1 MSSSFCA
8 NWKAL
13 ESGTA
18 LDLMSN
24 TTSTSDYVSKTHA
37 NTREE
42 LVKHTYHFIRN
53 IRSPHESVAP
63 MIFSGSS
70 PLSKPRATRMSS
82 CRTIKTECVFIGNK
96 QINTGVCNSHFRV
109 KCTTPT
115 MAWNTNG
122 GEPLSKRR
130 RGPLA
135 RRRCCWRPA
144 CDPSAAADPR
154 GSVQKCSGKTSPL

>member
-1 MSSSFCA
+1 M
-8 NWKAL
+8 

-42 LVKHTYHFIRN
+42 HVKHTYHFIRN

-82 CRTIKTECVFIGNK
+82 CRTIKTGCVFIGNK
-96 QINTGVCNSHFRV
+96 QIPEFVTVISESSAQRPGTQTGASRSPN
-109 KCTTPT
+109 
-115 MAWNTNG
+115 
-122 GEPLSKRR
+122 
-130 RGPLA
+130 
-135 RRRCCWRPA
+135 
-144 CDPSAAADPR
+144 AAVD
-154 GSVQKCSGKTSPL
+154 L